1 MYWLHDYAMKAGF
14 EVSDDGVITSNKDL
28 KIPLE
33 AFADMIAHETLKQYL
48 AGVCSVMRN
57 GQTLH

>member
-1 MYWLHDYAMKAGF
+1 MYWLHDYAAKAGF
-14 EVSDDGVITSNKDL
+14 NVSDDGVISSDNDL

-33 AFADMIAHETLKQYL
+33 NFADMIAHETLKQYI
-48 AGVCSVMRN
+48 AGVCGVMRN

>member
-1 MYWLHDYAMKAGF
+1 MYWLHDYAKKCGF
-14 EVSDDGVITSNKDL
+14 QVSDGGIITSDKDL

-33 AFADMIAHETLKQYL
+33 AFADMVANETLKQYL
-48 AGVCSVMRN
+48 AGVYSVMRN